1 MPSRKR
7 TAKTA
12 KPRATRT
19 PKPKA
24 PVAAPTEA
32 EAVQAA
38 PSAEAGPA
46 EQQPAPTEPESPEAE
61 TPAEEEAPAETPD
74 PEADE
79 KPEEPEAPTV
89 DGGEAQPAE
98 LEMVELGGVKG
109 RLGFVPVER
118 VLSLLDDEYRNRIE
132 RQRALPSVL
141 ELQERVRASEGRCA
155 PIIVTGDEGSG
166 EEASAIAFF
175 HGADTLAA
183 AINISL
189 ERVAVVMI
197 APGDAGAVQS
207 FLVQQLHQAKPTP
220 SEDDDLMWR
229 VNATDF

>member
-1 MPSRKR
+1 MPSTNKKPPARKGS
-7 TAKTA
+7 ASYKPQLDHDGDGANGGSLPKTA
-12 KPRATRT
+12 SETAGREEVQLG
-19 PKPKA
+19 
-24 PVAAPTEA
+24 PVTGR
-32 EAVQAA
+32 VLM
-38 PSAEAGPA
+38 S
-46 EQQPAPTEPESPEAE
+46 TV
-61 TPAEEEAPAETPD
+61 
-74 PEADE
+74 AD
-79 KPEEPEAPTV
+79 
-89 DGGEAQPAE
+89 
-98 LEMVELGGVKG
+98 
-109 RLGFVPVER
+109 

-155 PIIVTGDEGSG
+155 PIILTRQDDGG
-166 EEASAIAFF
+166 EAAPRSTFF
-175 HGADTLAA
+175 HGVDTLAA

-207 FLVQQLHQAKPTP
+207 YLVQQLHQAKPTP